1 MTWAPAQAG
10 NRASKTRPYLRWWDS
25 KSEQDVV
32 TSTTQ
37 HMGHSTFLLYTAAM
51 RREPAARRLCGRSTQ
66 PTHARGLSLQSST
79 LPPRGLDHHPL
90 DMFHA
95 WSYGVT
101 VSTLDSESS
110 DRGSNPRRTSSYSL
124 QTVYATSGTS
134 MEKGIAACAR
144 LSMEVAKKLVTLLD
158 LCVSSLRRGHA
169 NLLCIVPIL
178 TDDPRRESGISVLR
192 PEQRRLGPRRDLLL
206 SVGEMSPE

>member
-1 MTWAPAQAG
+1 
-10 NRASKTRPYLRWWDS
+10 
-25 KSEQDVV
+25 
-32 TSTTQ
+32 
-37 HMGHSTFLLYTAAM
+37 
-51 RREPAARRLCGRSTQ
+51 
-66 PTHARGLSLQSST
+66 
-79 LPPRGLDHHPL
+79 
-90 DMFHA
+90 
-95 WSYGVT
+95 
-101 VSTLDSESS
+101 
-110 DRGSNPRRTSSYSL
+110 
-124 QTVYATSGTS
+124 

>member
-1 MTWAPAQAG
+1 
-10 NRASKTRPYLRWWDS
+10 
-25 KSEQDVV
+25 
-32 TSTTQ
+32 
-37 HMGHSTFLLYTAAM
+37 
-51 RREPAARRLCGRSTQ
+51 
-66 PTHARGLSLQSST
+66 
-79 LPPRGLDHHPL
+79 
-90 DMFHA
+90 MFHA

>member
-51 RREPAARRLCGRSTQ
+51 RREPAAPRLCGRSTQ

-110 DRGSNPRRTSSYSL
+110 DRGSNPRRTLSKF
-124 QTVYATSGTS
+124 AR
-134 MEKGIAACAR
+134 AR
-144 LSMEVAKKLVTLLD
+144 LKTEKSSVRASPLVLFWIGAVNGNAMLCSTLFGINML
-158 LCVSSLRRGHA
+158 SWG
-169 NLLCIVPIL
+169 VP
-178 TDDPRRESGISVLR
+178 
-192 PEQRRLGPRRDLLL
+192 
-206 SVGEMSPE
+206 